1 MTLSYPAPPHADPDA
16 PQPGG
21 LFAGRT
27 RYWDGYLAT
36 GVCAVALLAL
46 ATWRGF
52 RGSAAF
58 WLATLLEA
66 YLLMTLLEYFWH
78 RYLFHR
84 GWGSMRDGHVLHHRA
99 PSEPFGLP
107 WQLPVV
113 VLLLLACVLWRFEA
127 LWLARLGLFAICRV
141 LTSAMHNALHFF
153 DWQWAPF
160 QWLKRHHET
169 HHRNARCNFGITFPP
184 WDTLFGTRAH

>member
-1 MTLSYPAPPHADPDA
+1 MTTLSSSSIDDAHAA
-16 PQPGG
+16 EPGG

-36 GVCAVALLAL
+36 GLCGGALLA
-46 ATWRGF
+46 AAAWRGF
-52 RGSAAF
+52 SGSLFYYCASF
-58 WLATLLEA
+58 GGA

-84 GWGSMRDGHVLHHRA
+84 GIGSMRAGHTLHHRF
-99 PSEPFGLP
+99 PDEPFGLP

-113 VLLLLACVLWRFEA
+113 VLLLFAAALWRLDPA
-127 LWLARLGLFAICRV
+127 WLFRLGMLALCRV

-160 QWLKRHHET
+160 QWFKRHHQA
-169 HHRNARCNFGITFPP
+169 HHKDARVNFAITFPL
-184 WDTLFGTRAH
+184 WDTLFRTRAR